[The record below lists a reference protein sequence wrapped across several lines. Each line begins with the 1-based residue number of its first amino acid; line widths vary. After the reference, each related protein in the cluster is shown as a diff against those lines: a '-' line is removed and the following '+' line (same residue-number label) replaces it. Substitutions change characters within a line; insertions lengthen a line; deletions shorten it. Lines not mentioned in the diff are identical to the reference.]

1 MGYCTYRN
9 TDRRHEEHRVT
20 HRRKPGVHLHEYD
33 AIIVNSSAGKDS
45 QVALG
50 TVVEHADRAGVDR
63 SVITVL
69 HCDLGDVE
77 WDGTRELAEKQAA
90 HYGLRFEVR
99 RREQGGLLEQVEA
112 RGMWPSSAARYC
124 TSDQKRAPARR
135 LMTQIVREL
144 GPFGGRPARLLNVMG
159 LRAAESP
166 GRAKKAAF
174 ELDTSAS
181 NGKRQ
186 VFTWL
191 PVHDWTDGQVWS
203 YIRNS
208 GVPYHR
214 AYDDGMTRLSCSL
227 CVLASKKD
235 LIRACQLRPDM
246 AARYAALEARI
257 GHKFRADISMAE
269 LIQEASAV

>member
-1 MGYCTYRN
+1 MSN
-9 TDRRHEEHRVT
+9 HRHII
-20 HRRKPGVHLHEYD
+20 GAHLHEYD
-33 AIIVNSSAGKDS
+33 AIIINSSGDKDS
-45 QVALG
+45 QAALG
-50 TVVEHADRAGVDR
+50 TVVEQSDAAGVDR
-63 SVITVL
+63 GILTVL

-77 WDGTRELAEKQAA
+77 WAGTRELAEQQAA

-135 LMTQIVREL
+135 LMTQLVREI
-144 GPFGGRPARLLNVMG
+144 GPRGGRPARLLNVMG

-166 GRAKKAAF
+166 GRAKKPAF
-174 ELDTSAS
+174 ELDASAS

-186 VFTWL
+186 VYTWL
-191 PVHDWTDGQVWS
+191 PIHDWTDEQVWS
-203 YIRNS
+203 SIRQS

-269 LIQEASAV
+269 LIQEAGVAA